1 MAWNY
6 YPPIPEDAKLED
18 LPARLHAHADMDV
31 ITLLHQRPEDRGLEI
46 APGKEVSL
54 LCRSLVLL
62 IKGFIALQIL

>member
-31 ITLLHQRPEDRGLEI
+31 ITLLYQRPEDRGLEI
-46 APGKEVSL
+46 APGKEVGL
-54 LCRSLVLL
+54 LCKIGSLSFQPPIVSNSV
-62 IKGFIALQIL
+62 